1 MAWDNGSNNQ
11 KKRRK
16 RFRKWGFT
24 FFGETAEFREEEN
37 IAEFGQEL
45 TKNEPAAQAFFPLV
59 MAKVGDRVRIVG
71 IRRKGG
77 TSRLVSLGLT
87 PGTELLMSSHVSGS
101 SVIVAF
107 QDNRIS
113 LGASMAHKI
122 LVTDTFDY
130 VSTSSEVELMNRE
143 TNTYLCK
150 LPVGCRGRI
159 VGYELV
165 TGGYKGRLLAMGLTP
180 GTEFT
185 VIHHEPLD
193 DIVEIE
199 VGGFVLSL
207 CKHEADV
214 LCIEEVSEEQ
224 KQ

>member
-1 MAWDNGSNNQ
+1 MAWDNRSNNQ

-24 FFGETAEFREEEN
+24 FFGETPQFRQEEN

-45 TKNEPAAQAFFPLV
+45 TKSEPAAQASFPLV
-59 MAKVGDRVRIVG
+59 MAKVGDRVRIVR
-71 IRRKGG
+71 IRGKAGR
-77 TSRLVSLGLT
+77 SRLLSLGLT
-87 PGTELLMSSHVSGS
+87 PGTELLMLSHVPGG

-107 QDNRIS
+107 QDKRIG

-122 LVTDTFDY
+122 LVIDTFDY
-130 VSTSSEVELMNRE
+130 VSTSREVELMNRE
-143 TNTYLCK
+143 TNTYLCN
-150 LPVGCRGRI
+150 LPVGCRGRV

-185 VIHHEPLD
+185 VIHYAPLD
-193 DIVEIE
+193 DLIQVE
-199 VGGFVLSL
+199 VRGFVLSL
-207 CKHEADV
+207 RKHEADV
-214 LCIEEVSEEQ
+214 LCIEEVSDEQ